1 MHEERSMPMVGGSSL
16 LVIFSV
22 LCLTMFALLSMSEVQ
37 AYGRLSDKSAESA
50 EAYYAADCEA
60 QQILAQLRS
69 GELPPEV
76 TVQGNEYYYVCTVSD
91 TQQLEVEVRIDG
103 SAYTILRWQT
113 VSVAEWEPD
122 YGLSVWNGT

>member
-1 MHEERSMPMVGGSSL
+1 
-16 LVIFSV
+16 
-22 LCLTMFALLSMSEVQ
+22 
-37 AYGRLSDKSAESA
+37 
-50 EAYYAADCEA
+50 
-60 QQILAQLRS
+60 LARLRS